1 MKYYKAVKC
10 ILILFSCI
18 TPFKFDEIFDVAV
31 TIFNELHLRHCILV
45 IRSNQTVLLNY
56 KENYQHGLFIS
67 QIYTEHLKSL
77 LDNSKS
83 FYLKI
88 GIIMKEMPLY
98 LLQNLFKNVSLK

>member
-18 TPFKFDEIFDVAV
+18 EPFKFDEIFDV
-31 TIFNELHLRHCILV
+31 TIFKELQLRHCIFIV
-45 IRSNQTVLLNY
+45 KSNRTLLFNY
-56 KENYQHGLFIS
+56 KESYQHGLFIS
-67 QIYTEHLKSL
+67 QIYTEQLKSFL
-77 LDNSKS
+77 NYSES

-88 GIIMKEMPLY
+88 GIIIKEMPIN